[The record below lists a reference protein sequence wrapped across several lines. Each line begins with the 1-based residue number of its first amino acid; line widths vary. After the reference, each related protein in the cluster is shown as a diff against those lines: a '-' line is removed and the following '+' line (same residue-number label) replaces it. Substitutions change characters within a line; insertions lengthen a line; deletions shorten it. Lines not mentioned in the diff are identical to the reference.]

1 MTVASTSAEPKSTA
15 SGIVERADTQQRVI
29 PESRRADGSIRKER
43 KVRPGFIPTE
53 DVARYRPAGA
63 REAEEARKRG
73 IPGSSAAVAA
83 TSSSSTTS
91 DPSGSLKSGNIGNCD
106 THGTLWRSSTARA
119 APPSAHSVPT
129 SRPRGNFAPLEP
141 APARRTTNEAPL
153 KNNTADEL
161 EAFHSDTRSW
171 RNSRLRKQNPSE
183 EKKEETAAV
192 PDAWDQEEPGSDK
205 GTEREQSSKRA
216 QTSTDDLA
224 AELDS
229 LSINVL

>member
-1 MTVASTSAEPKSTA
+1 MTVASSSSEPTSTA
-15 SGIVERADTQQRVI
+15 SGIVERANTQQRVI

-43 KVRPGFIPTE
+43 RVRPGFTPAE
-53 DVARYRPAGA
+53 DVARYRPARA
-63 REAEEARKRG
+63 REAEEVRKRG
-73 IPGSSAAVAA
+73 IPGNSATVAA
-83 TSSSSTTS
+83 TLSSSITS
-91 DPSGSLKSGNIGNCD
+91 DPSRSLKSGNIGDCD
-106 THGTLWRSSTARA
+106 THSTPWRSST

-141 APARRTTNEAPL
+141 APARRTTNEAPS
-153 KNNTADEL
+153 KNDTADEL

-183 EKKEETAAV
+183 EKKDERAAV
-192 PDAWDQEEPGSDK
+192 PDAWDQEESGSDK
-205 GTEREQSSKRA
+205 ETEREQSSKRA

-229 LSINVL
+229 LSIDVL